1 MALGF
6 SVSSLGF
13 IARFIIAF
21 IIIAYLYSKDH
32 NDPAVKKGFVVLVS
46 LGAAVIVLG
55 FIVFTV
61 VLATGGA
68 AFLGNALANFRYM
81 F

>member
-21 IIIAYLYSKDH
+21 IIIAFLYSKDGT
-32 NDPAVKKGFVVLVS
+32 DPAVKKGFALLIG
-46 LGAAVIVLG
+46 LGAAVVVIG
-55 FIVFTV
+55 FIVFAV
-61 VLATGGA
+61 VIATGGA
-68 AFLGNALANFRYM
+68 AFLGNALAEFRYM

>member
-6 SVSSLGF
+6 SVSSFGF

-21 IIIAYLYSKDH
+21 IIIAYLYSKTPD
-32 NDPAVKKGFVVLVS
+32 DPAVRKGFVVLVS
-46 LGAAVIVLG
+46 VGAAVMVLG
-55 FIVFTV
+55 FIVFAV
-61 VLATGGA
+61 VIATGGA